1 MGAGGPGSRRISRS
15 SVDRLAQT
23 TRTSA
28 GREPAR
34 PPTRR
39 RPQRF
44 RSKVIQNHDSRVA
57 PSGRLNDL
65 KYSRLPR
72 ITTMC
77 AHVVVAEDDEKQ
89 AELARRYLEREGH
102 SVVVTHDGR
111 AALEELRCRP
121 ADLLILDVMMPRV
134 GGLDVC
140 RILRAE
146 SDVPVLMLTARSSED
161 DLILGLD
168 LGADDYMTKPYSPRE
183 LMARVR
189 TLLRR
194 PGKEGIPDP
203 VLKTGG
209 ISVDPV
215 RHEIYVDGR
224 HLDFTPG
231 EFRLLEAMAAQP
243 NRVFTRDQLLGY
255 LHGTGRYITSRTVD
269 VHVSNLRKK
278 IEPEPRKPRRL
289 ITVYGIGY
297 KLTSAPP
304 AALDNDGARGAP

>member
-203 VLKTGG
+203 VLKTGESAWTRYG
-209 ISVDPV
+209 MRFTLTADTSTSHLANSASWRPW
-215 RHEIYVDGR
+215 RRSPTGYSHETSCWDICTA
-224 HLDFTPG
+224 L
-231 EFRLLEAMAAQP
+231 AA
-243 NRVFTRDQLLGY
+243 
-255 LHGTGRYITSRTVD
+255 TS
-269 VHVSNLRKK
+269 
-278 IEPEPRKPRRL
+278 PRARS
-289 ITVYGIGY
+289 TC
-297 KLTSAPP
+297 TSATC
-304 AALDNDGARGAP
+304 GRR